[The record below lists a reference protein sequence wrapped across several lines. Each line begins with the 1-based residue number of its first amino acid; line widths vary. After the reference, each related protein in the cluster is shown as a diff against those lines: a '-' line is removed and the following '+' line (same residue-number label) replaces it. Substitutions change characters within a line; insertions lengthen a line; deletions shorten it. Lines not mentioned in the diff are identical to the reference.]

1 MRVKAVFFDIG
12 GTLYK
17 EKKFKIPPWAII
29 LANYLKK
36 QGILVSWDE
45 IYQAY
50 VSSKEYLGT
59 LNVEGTELWHL
70 NILLLTF
77 SKLNLSLNPSLI
89 MEAYDVFL
97 NSLVDIMEPY
107 EDVQETLICLKE
119 KRLKIGI
126 ISNTG
131 SHYLIYKVLKRDGLL
146 KYIDLLIT
154 SQMVSWRK
162 PDRRIFLYACRL
174 LNVKPSECVHVGNDP
189 IADVMGAKS
198 AGLKVVQKLTPYTSR
213 SSLADAAVSD
223 LGELIT
229 VIEKL

>member
-1 MRVKAVFFDIG
+1 
-12 GTLYK
+12 
-17 EKKFKIPPWAII
+17 
-29 LANYLKK
+29 
-36 QGILVSWDE
+36 
-45 IYQAY
+45 
-50 VSSKEYLGT
+50 
-59 LNVEGTELWHL
+59 
-70 NILLLTF
+70 
-77 SKLNLSLNPSLI
+77 
-89 MEAYDVFL
+89 
-97 NSLVDIMEPY
+97 
-107 EDVQETLICLKE
+107 
-119 KRLKIGI
+119 
-126 ISNTG
+126 
-131 SHYLIYKVLKRDGLL
+131 L

-198 AGLKVVQKLTPYTSR
+198 AGLKAVQKLTPYISK